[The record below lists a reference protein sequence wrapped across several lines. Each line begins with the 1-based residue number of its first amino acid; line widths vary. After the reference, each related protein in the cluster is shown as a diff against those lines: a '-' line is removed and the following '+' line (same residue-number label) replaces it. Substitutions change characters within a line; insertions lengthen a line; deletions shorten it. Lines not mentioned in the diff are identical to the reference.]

1 MLPYITVKL
10 ADGRFI
16 FVEPEIFKKV
26 LWTKK
31 GRKHAEQVLPQVLD
45 PAVFKLED
53 KLPDQNVREGF
64 VLWLKQFTN
73 KTAAKKQ
80 LISFLKEKDPNAIQ
94 SEAAVAAI
102 VDLEDYLKS
111 QKLIEDELVRFDESD
126 GQFHWNEELIK

>member
-31 GRKHAEQVLPQVLD
+31 GRKHAEQVLPQILD
-45 PAVFKLED
+45 TATFKLED
-53 KLPDQNVREGF
+53 KLPDQNVRDGF

-80 LISFLKEKDPNAIQ
+80 LILFLAKKDPGATEREKAI
-94 SEAAVAAI
+94 SAVA
-102 VDLEDYLKS
+102 DLEEYLKS
-111 QKLIEDELVRFDESD
+111 QKLIESELVRFDESD
-126 GQFHWNEELIK
+126 GQFHWNEDLLK